1 MQFELAFPYDIQIT
15 PTVNGGVIVRVG
27 CAELSFTSTNKLLTA
42 LREYFKDPEQ
52 AEKDYHA
59 ARKASHGPMATD
71 GRLVAGSGRTVE
83 EIPERPI
90 EQNEAEV
97 ASEETGPDEER
108 TDPG

>member
-27 CAELSFTSTNKLLTA
+27 CAELSYTSTNKLLTA

-83 EIPERPI
+83 SLGPPETEPP
-90 EQNEAEV
+90 AEV
-97 ASEETGPDEER
+97 ATENTGPDEER
-108 TDPG
+108 TEPD

>member
-15 PTVNGGVIVRVG
+15 PTVNGGVIVRCG

-59 ARKASHGPMATD
+59 ARKASHGPMAS
-71 GRLVAGSGRTVE
+71 GGNLVGSGTA
-83 EIPERPI
+83 PPDDSGADHSL
-90 EQNEAEV
+90 AEV
-97 ASEETGPDEER
+97 ATEDTGPDEER